1 MFHYSLRTKIFIA
14 MALVSALLIVLIVV
28 SDGQRKSKDLLLV
41 SQSKAL
47 AVAWERYYD
56 KFNAYPDLEKMS
68 VSNLQSLT
76 DQGVNNPEGKI
87 IYYQKDF
94 VWAGPATIA
103 SRADNYSIE
112 FELNN
117 KWPIW
122 NLNSRSG
129 GYCRITANM
138 VMQCASDN

>member
-47 AVAWERYYD
+47 AVALEMYYD

-68 VSNLQSLT
+68 SH
-76 DQGVNNPEGKI
+76 
-87 IYYQKDF
+87 
-94 VWAGPATIA
+94 
-103 SRADNYSIE
+103 
-112 FELNN
+112 
-117 KWPIW
+117 
-122 NLNSRSG
+122 
-129 GYCRITANM
+129 YC
-138 VMQCASDN
+138 